1 VVTRS
6 LKRGAVWRID
16 FKKKEDFR
24 QKIWAVSP
32 FGDFSPKTNDVRS
45 NHQPH
50 IVTVTLPNHQIN
62 FILQTAQN
70 FKFLKSSQCIKFLT
84 FLPKLLPL
92 KNSLIFRVVG

>member
-1 VVTRS
+1 VVTSS
-6 LKRGAVWRID
+6 LKRGAIWRID

-32 FGDFSPKTNDVRS
+32 FGDFSPKKNVVQS

-62 FILQTAQN
+62 FILQTAQI
-70 FKFLKSSQCIKFLT
+70 FLKMFC
-84 FLPKLLPL
+84 PNVLPL

>member
-6 LKRGAVWRID
+6 LKRGAIWRID

-32 FGDFSPKTNDVRS
+32 FGDFSPKKNAVQS

-62 FILQTAQN
+62 FILQTAQIF
-70 FKFLKSSQCIKFLT
+70 FKMFC
-84 FLPKLLPL
+84 PNVLPL